1 MTTPKPGQPVRGST
15 TGRPIM
21 VALDLL
27 GRRWALRIGWELRE
41 GPHTF
46 NELQRRCDG
55 ISPSVLT
62 QRLKEQLDFG
72 NITRNASG
80 GYTLTPQGSELTQI
94 MNQLEGWSQG
104 AVRRWKR
111 RGGPRSSP

>member
-1 MTTPKPGQPVRGST
+1 MTTPKPGQSVRGST

-27 GRRWALRIGWELRE
+27 GRRWALRIGWELRD
-41 GPHTF
+41 GPHNF
-46 NELQRRCDG
+46 NQLQRRCDG

-72 NITRNASG
+72 NVARDASG
-80 GYTLTPQGSELTQI
+80 AYALTDQGGELAAI
-94 MNQLEGWSQG
+94 MSQLEGWSQA

-111 RGGPRSSP
+111 RGSPKR